1 MIFITTGSQKFQF
14 NRLLEEIDRL
24 VETKVITEEVFA
36 QIGYSDYK
44 PKNYAFCEFM
54 SREEFA
60 EKTNACDLF
69 ITHGGTGAIIG
80 AVKKGKKVVAVPRLA
95 KYGEHVDDH
104 QLQLLAQF
112 DEMSLICPCYDVA
125 ELGKALETARNTKYM
140 EYQSNTKTIIEDIET
155 EINDKAEVLPKEKKE
170 RITYIDVVRGIAII
184 LVCVGHAISNMQD
197 VREIALPH
205 LLRWISQFHMPLFFV
220 ISGMLF
226 SDANVKHPVKSSL
239 HKVKAYYI
247 PFVVYNLIFL
257 ALHNVFAALQ
267 LVNDKFNGGAYD
279 AKQYLYRFVM
289 VITGH
294 RQSFGGAM
302 WFLGSILIISL
313 LFIWMF
319 WFVRRFIPAKWQT
332 PVECVGVLA
341 FVAVGVSGY
350 CPTAFKLNVSLYSTL
365 FFYFGYLYKRYKWNE
380 TLLRYKWPIMAV
392 CLILS
397 VWIAYVSPVGIVSKY
412 YANFWLFA
420 ITAVLGSLLII
431 LMAQTKFL
439 KDNVVLQYI
448 GKKSLDIM
456 SLHFLSFKVVSV
468 VIILCYGLPWE
479 RLAEYPVLTGVSG
492 AWWILYTIAGVTVSI
507 GLRVCFDK
515 VRSFITKRK

>member
-24 VETKVITEEVFA
+24 VEEKKITEEVFA

-44 PKNYAFCEFM
+44 PKNYAYCDFM
-54 SREEFA
+54 SRDEFA

-104 QLQLLAQF
+104 QLQLLSQF
-112 DEMSLICPCYDVA
+112 NEMSLICPCYDVA
-125 ELGKALETARNTKYM
+125 ELGKAIDTARATQYQ
-140 EYQSNTKTIIEDIET
+140 EYQSNTQTIIDDIEKV
-155 EINDKAEVLPKEKKE
+155 INDKAEVQLREKRE
-170 RITYIDVVRGIAII
+170 RITYIDVVRGLAII
-184 LVCVGHAISNMQD
+184 LVCMGHAISNMQD

-226 SDANVKHPVKSSL
+226 SDSYAKHPVKASF
-239 HKVKAYYI
+239 HKLKAYYI

-267 LVNDKFNGGAYD
+267 LVNENYNGGAYN
-279 AKQYLYRFVM
+279 AKQYLYRFLM

-294 RQSFGGAM
+294 RQTFGGAM
-302 WFLGSILIISL
+302 WFLGSILIVSL

-319 WFVRRFIPAKWQT
+319 WFVRRFVPAKWQT
-332 PVECVGVLA
+332 PVECLGVLF

-350 CPTAFKLNVSLYSTL
+350 CPTAFKLNVSLYSTV
-365 FFYFGYLYKRYKWNE
+365 FFYLGYLYKKHKWNE
-380 TLLRYKWPIMAV
+380 KLIRYKWPIMVV
-392 CLILS
+392 CLLLS
-397 VWIAYVSPVGIVSKY
+397 VGIAFVSPVGIVSKY
-412 YANFWLFA
+412 YANFWLFI
-420 ITAVLGSLLII
+420 ITAVLGSLLVI
-431 LMAQTKFL
+431 LLAQTKYL
-439 KDNVVLQYI
+439 KDNTVLQYI

-468 VIILCYGLPWE
+468 VIILYYGMPWE
-479 RLAEYPVLTGVSG
+479 RLAEYPVLMGVSG
-492 AWWILYTIAGVTVSI
+492 AWWILYTIAGVAVSI

-515 VRSFITKRK
+515 VRGFITKRD